1 MGHVANLRP
10 APFIERLAKLSPA
23 NQGKLVTM
31 FEQLLIVTEE
41 VEAGKQFRQFGVD
54 AEARCGEI
62 VLIGTT
68 LGRITHKS

>member
-1 MGHVANLRP
+1 MGHVANLLTTLN
-10 APFIERLAKLSPA
+10 ERMVKLSPV

-54 AEARCGEI
+54 AEAQYGEI
-62 VLIGTT
+62 CLIGTT
-68 LGRITHKS
+68 LGRITRKT